1 MKKILAVFLLLAG
14 IAAAQT
20 YGSFS
25 GVVTGPTGI
34 PVANASVTICHAG
47 AVIIGTD
54 CAQKATIYSSSTG
67 GVLANPLTT
76 NANGEFTFYAPP
88 GDYTYSWSGNLYRAS
103 VTMAGNPVI
112 AGLTI
117 GSGPVMTAAPMVTW
131 GTFVYSLHGP
141 GAVHSDFV
149 PQSAITI
156 TRMITAS
163 VAPVAGCTTYPQLS
177 IQKNGTTVFTQT
189 LSGADPYDSG
199 QISIPISAGSVLHI
213 EEANAAAGCTTA
225 LSEAQI
231 TVQYQMQ

>member
-1 MKKILAVFLLLAG
+1 MKKILVAFLLLAG

-47 AVIIGTD
+47 AVIVGTD
-54 CAQKATIYSSSTG
+54 CAQKATIYSSAAG

-88 GDYTYSWSGNLYRAS
+88 GDYTYSWNGNLYRAS

-117 GSGPVMTAAPMVTW
+117 GSGPTMTAAPVMTW
-131 GTFVYSLHGP
+131 DTFVRSLYGP
-141 GAVHSDFV
+141 GAVHSEFI
-149 PQSAITI
+149 PPSAITI
-156 TRMITAS
+156 TRIITA
-163 VAPVAGCTTYPQLS
+163 PVSPLAGCTTPPQILL
-177 IQKNGTTVFTQT
+177 QLGGVTVYTQT
-189 LSGADPYDSG
+189 LSGSDPYDSG
-199 QISIPISAGSVLHI
+199 ILSISVPSGSTLKIQEGQAPV
-213 EEANAAAGCTTA
+213 GCTTGF
-225 LSEAQI
+225 SDGEV

>member
-1 MKKILAVFLLLAG
+1 MKKILVAFLLLAG

-67 GVLANPLTT
+67 GTLANPLTT

-88 GDYTYSWSGNLYRAS
+88 GDYTYSWNGNLYRAS
-103 VTMAGNPVI
+103 VTMAGNPVV

-117 GSGPVMTAAPMVTW
+117 GSGPAMTQAPVMTWTVWIPVT
-131 GTFVYSLHGP
+131 GE
-141 GAVHSDFV
+141 SDNGNFW
-149 PQSAITI
+149 PPTGITI
-156 TRMITAS
+156 QRILATFQTAPICT
-163 VAPVAGCTTYPQLS
+163 VAPVLFVTDGIHSTSINITGGYNDSGVISYAFSSTSLTINTSAGNCTTFPTD
-177 IQKNGTTVFTQT
+177 GMV
-189 LSGADPYDSG
+189 
-199 QISIPISAGSVLHI
+199 
-213 EEANAAAGCTTA
+213 
-225 LSEAQI
+225 
-231 TVQYQMQ
+231 TVQYRMQ

>member
-1 MKKILAVFLLLAG
+1 MKKILVAFLLLAG

-67 GVLANPLTT
+67 GALANPLTT

-88 GDYTYSWSGNLYRAS
+88 GDYTYSWNGNLYRAS
-103 VTMAGNPVI
+103 VTMAGNPVV

-117 GSGPVMTAAPMVTW
+117 GSGPAMTQAPVMTLGAFLSGSP
-131 GTFVYSLHGP
+131 GGQVYSEDIISP
-141 GAVHSDFV
+141 IKAVYMRV
-149 PQSAITI
+149 N
-156 TRMITAS
+156 MITA
-163 VAPVAGCTTYPQLS
+163 PAGCTSAPSIVLS
-177 IQKNGTTVFTQT
+177 QGVNSASLSLVNGTYTDGT
-189 LSGADPYDSG
+189 A
-199 QISIPISAGSVLHI
+199 ISLALNAGSNL
-213 EEANAAAGCTTA
+213 ATTFNAGTGCTTNP
-225 LSEAQI
+225 SNIQI
-231 TVQYQMQ
+231 TVDYRMQ